1 MVRILI
7 VDPHDM
13 VCMALETRLRTAVGL
28 EIVGSTTDYTEAPHK
43 AQQLQ
48 PDVILIE
55 TKAPQ
60 GLATLDALCQRLPP
74 CAVIVLTSYPDSHEE
89 DQTRARGAA
98 RYLLKTLNTKELVR
112 EIRTAA
118 REKQAV
124 VLASAG

>member
-1 MVRILI
+1 
-7 VDPHDM
+7 M

-28 EIVGSTTDYTEAPHK
+28 EIVGSTNDYAEAPHK
-43 AQQLQ
+43 ALQLR

-60 GLATLDALCQRLPP
+60 GLATLAVLHRQLPQ

-89 DQTRARGAA
+89 DQTHARGAA
-98 RYLLKTLNTKELVR
+98 RYLLKTLNTKELVQ

-124 VLASAG
+124 VSASAG